1 MKFPAYSELLTR
13 NFAPGVPHFYRV
25 SDRNVLKKKGLRVAR
40 GLHSLWTWE
49 ELAEDP
55 FRGLRAG
62 PADFS
67 PSSFQ
72 VSVSTSADGVPEA
85 SEYTNPSTPRT
96 TEHGRGVFC
105 HETKSESRSIPT
117 EPEPSVALLGMTKV
131 FRYADA
137 FEFAGTECDGTGT
150 SWLRLGSGWRV
161 V

>member
-1 MKFPAYSELLTR
+1 MAS
-13 NFAPGVPHFYRV
+13 
-25 SDRNVLKKKGLRVAR
+25 
-40 GLHSLWTWE
+40 GLHRSGTWE

-96 TEHGRGVFC
+96 TEHGRGV
-105 HETKSESRSIPT
+105 P
-117 EPEPSVALLGMTKV
+117 
-131 FRYADA
+131 
-137 FEFAGTECDGTGT
+137 
-150 SWLRLGSGWRV
+150 GSGNKIETRNAN
-161 V
+161 